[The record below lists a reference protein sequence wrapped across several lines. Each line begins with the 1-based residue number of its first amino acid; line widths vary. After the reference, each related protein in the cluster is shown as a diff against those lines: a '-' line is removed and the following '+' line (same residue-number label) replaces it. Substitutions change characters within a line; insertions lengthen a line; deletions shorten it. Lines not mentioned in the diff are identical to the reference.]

1 MKKLRKFILKLLAV
15 MFLVGPVSEITG
27 SMNVNKVYAAKA
39 KRITWSRYYHRH
51 DNFTCYKIK
60 QRMSPKEVK
69 QIANNSKGIKNV
81 TDIAGILGGAYKGW
95 VGALI
100 EIYGWNASNQLAP
113 FRAAAKKGKGLQYSY
128 INHSSNVTTVSYNTN
143 EKFKQI

>member
-1 MKKLRKFILKLLAV
+1 M
-15 MFLVGPVSEITG
+15 SEIIG
-27 SMNVNKVYAAKA
+27 SVNVTKVYAAKA

-51 DNFTCYKIK
+51 DSYTCYKIK

-95 VGALI
+95 VGGLI
-100 EIYGWNASNQLAP
+100 GLYGWNASNQLAP

-128 INHSSNVTTVSYNTN
+128 INHSSNITTDSYNTN